1 MVSSK
6 PKSFSFLL
14 VFMQMLLFISLH
26 GQPQAIPSSYDSQ
39 PIYKIVEESP
49 RFNNRDCEQN
59 ESSSDRQHC
68 SKFAFKKYVK
78 EHLRYPQDAKA
89 QNISGIVLLEIIVEP
104 DGRIKFSRILRDIGG
119 GCAQEAI
126 RLVNQM
132 PKWVPGKLKGRPVRV
147 KTPLTVKFEL
157 S

>member
-1 MVSSK
+1 MISFK
-6 PKSFSFLL
+6 PKSFAFL
-14 VFMQMLLFISLH
+14 FFISNFLFITLN
-26 GQPQAIPSSYDSQ
+26 GQPIPSSYDSQ

-49 RFNNRDCEQN
+49 RFNSGACEQN
-59 ESSSDRQHC
+59 KSNLERQHC

-78 EHLRYPQDAKA
+78 EHIRYPQNAKA

-104 DGRIKFSRILRDIGG
+104 DGRVKLSKILRDIGG
-119 GCAQEAI
+119 GCADEAI
-126 RLVNQM
+126 RLIKQM
-132 PKWVPGKLKGRPVRV
+132 PNWIPGKLKGRKVRV